1 MVTTSL
7 DILYQELCLPT
18 QGVEV
23 QVFFAGG
30 QIHQCT
36 EASLDVHTSMVQGL
50 LRLLSQ
56 EHSCTSSKGLRQIW
70 DLMTDSEKLPPSW
83 SDSQKLRGSCS
94 KFFGS
99 LPHQK

>member
-70 DLMTDSEKLPPSW
+70 DLMDKL
-83 SDSQKLRGSCS
+83 
-94 KFFGS
+94 
-99 LPHQK
+99 